1 LITIS
6 SLLPHEVLQQN
17 HPFDMSECGE
27 LVLATEDLVRRAI
40 FGGGVGV
47 GGEGGTLRGLVGF
60 ERYLRAEA
68 GAEESRALLM
78 AI

>member
-1 LITIS
+1 MITVS

-17 HPFDMSECGE
+17 HPFDMSEYGD

-40 FGGGVGV
+40 FGGGV
-47 GGEGGTLRGLVGF
+47 GEGGTLRGLVGF

-68 GAEESRALLM
+68 GAEESRALLI